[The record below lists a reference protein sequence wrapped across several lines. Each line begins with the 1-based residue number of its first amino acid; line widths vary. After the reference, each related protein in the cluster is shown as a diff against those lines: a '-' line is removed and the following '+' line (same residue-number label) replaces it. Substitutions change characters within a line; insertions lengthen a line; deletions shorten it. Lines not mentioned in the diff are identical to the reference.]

1 MERFLAVVLLC
12 GAALAPAS
20 FTAASEQEDPG
31 TKAFDADPPSGKLSP
46 LPPVPSGEST
56 VLGGAIR
63 RVDPVQD
70 QFQLK
75 AFGERPMTIL
85 FDERTQVY
93 RDGKKIPLRDLGPE
107 EHASVQTVLDGA
119 KVFAISIHIL
129 SQSPE
134 GETQGKVLSYDPA
147 TGELTFRSNLSP
159 VAIKFFVTNST
170 SLKREGQPSFVS
182 AGSGPADL
190 VPGALIAVN
199 FEADSAGR
207 SVANRIGVLAVPGF
221 TFVFAGNISSLDMGS
236 GLFALV
242 DAQDNQTYQIHF
254 DPSMIPAS
262 QNLHPGQR
270 VSVAANFDGAQYVAN
285 RITVQ

>member
-1 MERFLAVVLLC
+1 MERLIAVIIFC
-12 GAALAPAS
+12 GAVLAPGAWAQDGAGS
-20 FTAASEQEDPG
+20 KAA
-31 TKAFDADPPSGKLSP
+31 FNADTPAGQLPP
-46 LPPVPSGEST
+46 LPPVPRGEST
-56 VLGGAIR
+56 VLGGEIR

-119 KVFAISIHIL
+119 KIFAISVHIL

-134 GETQGKVLSYDPA
+134 GETQGRVLNYNSA
-147 TGELTFRSNLSP
+147 TGEVEIRSTLSP
-159 VAIKFFVTNST
+159 TAIKFFVTNST
-170 SLKREGQPSFVS
+170 SVVRKGQPTFVS

-190 VPGALIAVN
+190 VQGALIAVN
-199 FEADSAGR
+199 FETDSAGR
-207 SVANRIGVLAVPGF
+207 SVANRIAVFAVPGF
-221 TFVFAGNISSLDMGS
+221 TFVFAGNISSLDLSS
-236 GLFALV
+236 GLLVLV
-242 DAQDNQTYQIHF
+242 DPRDDQTYQIHF
-254 DPSMIPAS
+254 NPSAIPAG

-270 VSVAANFDGAQYVAN
+270 VSVAANFDGALYVAN
-285 RITVQ
+285 RITVE